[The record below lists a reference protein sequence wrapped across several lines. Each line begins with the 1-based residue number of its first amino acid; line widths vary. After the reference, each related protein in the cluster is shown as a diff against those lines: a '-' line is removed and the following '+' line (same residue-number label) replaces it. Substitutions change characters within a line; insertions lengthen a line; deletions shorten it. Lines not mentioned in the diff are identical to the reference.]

1 MELKSTILKI
11 RTLLPEDTYG
21 KDDQVVEVGSRV
33 EAFSLPLATGT
44 DFVLESALK
53 HGPVILNFIKGTW
66 CPYCQ
71 LHLKNLRE
79 WQKDI
84 VEKNRRF
91 RTTILIVSNEPVTKI
106 REWLK
111 KNTLPYLFASDEDST
126 VAKLF
131 GVTLFPEEFL
141 KPATFLID
149 VDGIIRMSFAGRRKE
164 IPLGELTSQTELDK
178 ASEEIK
184 PSGSNNVEP
193 PAT

>member
-21 KDDQVVEVGSRV
+21 KDDQVVEVGSRA

-44 DFVLESALK
+44 DFVLENALK

-91 RTTILIVSNEPVTKI
+91 RTTILIVSNEPVAKI
-106 REWLK
+106 REWLR
-111 KNTLPYLFASDEDST
+111 KNTLPYFFASDEDLT

-131 GVTLFPEEFL
+131 GVIVPCLSNGACCL
-141 KPATFLID
+141 
-149 VDGIIRMSFAGRRKE
+149 
-164 IPLGELTSQTELDK
+164 PLGMRS
-178 ASEEIK
+178 A
-184 PSGSNNVEP
+184 GC
-193 PAT
+193 